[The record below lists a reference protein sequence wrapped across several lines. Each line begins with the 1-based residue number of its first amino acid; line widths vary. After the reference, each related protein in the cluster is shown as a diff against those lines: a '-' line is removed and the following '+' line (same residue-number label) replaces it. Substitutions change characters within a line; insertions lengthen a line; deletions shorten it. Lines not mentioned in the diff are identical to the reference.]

1 MTNDASPDLLDR
13 AFVLRV
19 PAVIKARPAEAGGRR
34 IVEVAASTEIE
45 EADGDVV
52 LQDALLK
59 SASSFVNSG
68 HLDIDH
74 LSEFGYRLGIPDP
87 SSYIVGR
94 PLDVRKGPDTTT
106 LVEGEISKA
115 LAGRVDPARN
125 RFDEFW
131 QSLQRDP
138 PVVWFSSIYGW
149 PTDLEDFSKAAAR
162 SGGPTRY
169 LIKSL
174 DWRSLAFTRSPKN
187 TGLNTPA
194 RIVSA
199 KSYLLELAKAQSW
212 ATSPGTPMSMPEIS
226 KFGICDTCGVH
237 TTPSLLGYRMH
248 FIACKNC
255 SPELADVFAHALM
268 HQTNMSRAAVLS
280 PRKR

>member
-1 MTNDASPDLLDR
+1 MSDPPADLLDR

-19 PAVIKARPAEAGGRR
+19 PAIIKARPAEPGGRR
-34 IVEVAASTEIE
+34 IVEVGASTEQID
-45 EADGDVV
+45 ADGDVV
-52 LQDALLK
+52 LQEALLK
-59 SASSFVNSG
+59 SATSFVGSG

-74 LSEFGYRLGIPDP
+74 ISEFGYRMGIPDP

-94 PLDVRKGPDTTT
+94 PLDVRKGPDSSTI
-106 LVEGEISKA
+106 VEGEISRA
-115 LAGRVDPARN
+115 LDGRVDPARN

-149 PTDLEDFSKAAAR
+149 PTDLEDFSKVASYA
-162 SGGPTRY
+162 GGPTRY

-187 TGLNTPA
+187 TGITSAA
-194 RIVSA
+194 RIISA
-199 KSYLLELAKAQSW
+199 KSYIRELAKAHPW
-212 ATSPGTPMSMPEIS
+212 GIPMSMPEIS
-226 KFGICDTCGVH
+226 KFGVCETCGVH
-237 TTPSLLGYRMH
+237 TEPSLLGYRRH
-248 FIACKNC
+248 FTACKGC
-255 SPELADVFAHALM
+255 TPDMADVFAHALM
-268 HQTNMSRAAVLS
+268 HQTNMSRAGAFS